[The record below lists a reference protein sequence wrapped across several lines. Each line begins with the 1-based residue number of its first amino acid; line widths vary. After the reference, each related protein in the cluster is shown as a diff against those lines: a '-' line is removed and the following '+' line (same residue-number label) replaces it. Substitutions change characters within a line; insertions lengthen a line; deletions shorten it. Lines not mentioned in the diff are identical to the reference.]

1 MDVLSTG
8 VNVCL
13 DDLITFRSELSI
25 SWNLQLT
32 FEKIL
37 HKYFSNSS
45 KSFMA
50 QGLLTVFKPA

>member
-37 HKYFSNSS
+37 HKSFSNSS